1 MNFGD
6 KLKEER
12 KKKGISQKELGQ
24 KLGVSQAMIAQY
36 EKGDRTPKIE
46 TIKKIAKALEVEAI
60 VLTGYRNKNSNI
72 ENIIKLFSGGAAYL
86 DISVD
91 ESLEKLGLTENDL
104 DVLKKSIKS
113 NQEGTEKELLINY
126 RKLNNKG
133 QKKAMEQVEMLT
145 KIDEYAKKDD

>member
-60 VLTGYRNKNSNI
+60 VLMGYCNS
-72 ENIIKLFSGGAAYL
+72 IIIDVFSGGAVSSN
-86 DISVD
+86 ISID
-91 ESLEKLGLTENDL
+91 EILEELGLTENDL

-133 QKKAMEQVEMLT
+133 QEKAVEQVEMLT
-145 KIDEYAKKDD
+145 KIDEYTKKDD

>member
-60 VLTGYRNKNSNI
+60 VLMGYRNKNSNI
-72 ENIIKLFSGGAAYL
+72 IDLFCGGAAYS

-91 ESLEKLGLTENDL
+91 EILEKLDLTENDL

-133 QKKAMEQVEMLT
+133 QEKAVEQVEMLT
-145 KIDEYAKKDD
+145 KIDEYTKKDD